1 MDKCK
6 HILMVQFLMES
17 QTTITTKTTKVVV
30 VSVITA
36 SAGNNTIG
44 IAGMPMQERKR
55 SDPI

>member
-1 MDKCK
+1 
-6 HILMVQFLMES
+6 MES
-17 QTTITTKTTKVVV
+17 QTTIITKTTKAVV